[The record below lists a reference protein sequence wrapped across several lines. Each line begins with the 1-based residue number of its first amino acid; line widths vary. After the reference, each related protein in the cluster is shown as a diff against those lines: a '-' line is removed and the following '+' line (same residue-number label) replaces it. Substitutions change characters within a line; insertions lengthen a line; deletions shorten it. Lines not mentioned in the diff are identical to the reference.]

1 MSNVQKFREMLVA
14 FPNSPYI
21 CSAHLQIE
29 GVSGL
34 DRLDAASSPA
44 FLGRFKSKTLLAA
57 FLSLFF
63 QLLFRIFFRKV
74 EGRQQIIAHIL
85 SPPFRPTQA
94 EGGFFLPFCQ
104 PFDIGTRLAKKKAY
118 GARPTPPQERR
129 PPNAARQHKS
139 ARHAAHSIIIYSN
152 KNKKATYHY
161 GKDYRN

>member
-44 FLGRFKSKTLLAA
+44 FFRA
-57 FLSLFF
+57 FQVQNPVGGFSFAFF
-63 QLLFRIFFRKV
+63 PTAFPHIFPKDR
-74 EGRQQIIAHIL
+74 RPSTNN
-85 SPPFRPTQA
+85 SPHFVAPFRPTQA

-161 GKDYRN
+161 GKDYWN

>member
-44 FLGRFKSKTLLAA
+44 FFRA
-57 FLSLFF
+57 FQVQNPVGGFSFAFF
-63 QLLFRIFFRKV
+63 PTAFPHIFPKDR
-74 EGRQQIIAHIL
+74 RPSTNN
-85 SPPFRPTQA
+85 SPHFVAPFRPVQA

-104 PFDIGTRLAKKKAY
+104 PRDIGTRLAKKESVRRKAN
-118 GARPTPPQERR
+118 ASSRAQATERSAATQVRPTRR
-129 PPNAARQHKS
+129 TLD
-139 ARHAAHSIIIYSN
+139 IIYSN

-161 GKDYRN
+161 GKDYWN